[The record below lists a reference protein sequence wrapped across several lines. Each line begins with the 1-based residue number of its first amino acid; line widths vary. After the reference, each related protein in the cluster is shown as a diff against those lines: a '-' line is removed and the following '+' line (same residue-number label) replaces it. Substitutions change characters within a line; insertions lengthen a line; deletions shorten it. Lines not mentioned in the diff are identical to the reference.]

1 MGRVGIPSFFIT
13 GTQVPVPRRYPH
25 RSLNPPPQS
34 PIPHRSP
41 NRSLL
46 FPFLRRRPSQNKKQ
60 KRPLRYRTQAYV
72 PPGGN
77 HLTAT
82 RQYLS

>member
-1 MGRVGIPSFFIT
+1 NMPFLAAKFARKIELSKAAYFGWLR
-13 GTQVPVPRRYPH
+13 
-25 RSLNPPPQS
+25 L
-34 PIPHRSP
+34 

-46 FPFLRRRPSQNKKQ
+46 FPLLRRRPLSEQ
-60 KRPLRYRTQAYV
+60 KTEAAEPMVLPLRYRTQAYV

>member
-25 RSLNPPPQS
+25 RSLQS
-34 PIPHRSP
+34 LTAVPIAHRSP

-60 KRPLRYRTQAYV
+60 KRQ
-72 PPGGN
+72 
-77 HLTAT
+77 
-82 RQYLS
+82 